1 MLIRFD
7 GRIGFTDE
15 DINQMF
21 DFVFFLNIADQL
33 QCFDHIIFAFELFL
47 RKEAVVTTAAVVF
60 FIGFSEIMEQYF
72 TPA

>member
-21 DFVFFLNIADQL
+21 DFEFFFNIADQL
-33 QCFDHIIFAFELFL
+33 QGIDHIIFAFELFL
-47 RKEAVVTTAAVVF
+47 RIEAVVTTAAVVF

>member
-21 DFVFFLNIADQL
+21 DFEFFFNIADQL
-33 QCFDHIIFAFELFL
+33 QGIDHIIFAFELFL
-47 RKEAVVTTAAVVF
+47 RIEAAVVF